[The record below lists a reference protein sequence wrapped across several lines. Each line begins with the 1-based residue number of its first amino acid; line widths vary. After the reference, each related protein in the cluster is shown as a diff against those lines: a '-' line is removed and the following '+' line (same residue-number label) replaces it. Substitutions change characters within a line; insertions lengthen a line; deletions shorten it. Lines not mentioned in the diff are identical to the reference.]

1 MVSLDTAL
9 LELLRAV
16 SVDLARATEA
26 NTTSLARPRARLAWI
41 ASLIPPECAQ
51 QRRLLDTAAQVASE
65 IGLGHVG
72 GIHDA
77 TRFEATAAAVSAVV
91 EYFANPRSEEGRRMM
106 EEAARQLA
114 YSGHAS

>member
-9 LELLRAV
+9 LELLRGV
-16 SVDLARATEA
+16 HMDLARATDA

-51 QRRLLDTAAQVASE
+51 QRRLLDTAAQVAAE

-77 TRFEATAAAVSAVV
+77 TRLQAAVAAVSAVV
-91 EYFANPRSEEGRRMM
+91 EYFENPRSEEGRRMM
-106 EEAARQLA
+106 DEAGRQLA
-114 YSGHAS
+114 YSAHAS